1 MSAAPRPGW
10 YPDPAGTPELYRW
23 WDGGGWTEA
32 ISESPRAPSPRLHS
46 PARPEDELVR
56 RRPSRFRTA
65 VALLVCLAL
74 FLSATVGLGLAIWG
88 DGPGVQRGS
97 RAPAGILTPAAGPT
111 GGTAA
116 VGRLDQRTRVATLG
130 PVSMTLPDDPY
141 VPAPD
146 PQRVRGLLDVC
157 FLASAP
163 VHLRY
168 DGGRSWTAAVLFG
181 RLSPLVAGQG
191 LEEQG
196 RSAAQQL
203 GRVLFHSTSTR
214 VEVVEV
220 ADHAVDGHAGVLVRV
235 RVHYTVK
242 NLPSRYDDLTALLV
256 GLDDGSVV
264 IAASSVP
271 DDADPQLA
279 TLAAEALGSLTL
291 S

>member
-23 WDGGGWTEA
+23 WDGAGWTEA

-46 PARPEDELVR
+46 PAGPEDDLVR
-56 RRPSRFRTA
+56 RRPSHFRTA

-97 RAPAGILTPAAGPT
+97 RAAGSATPAITPT
-111 GGTAA
+111 VGGAA
-116 VGRLDQRTRVATLG
+116 VGRLDQSTRVATLG
-130 PVSMTLPDDPY
+130 PASMTLPGHPY

-146 PQRVRGLLDVC
+146 PQQVPGLLDVC

-181 RLSPLVAGQG
+181 RLSPDVHGHG
-191 LEEQG
+191 LEDRGSRAVERLSQRLFG
-196 RSAAQQL
+196 AARTRLEPL
-203 GRVLFHSTSTR
+203 G
-214 VEVVEV
+214 V
-220 ADHAVDGHAGVLVRV
+220 AQHAVDGHAGVLVTA
-235 RVHYTVK
+235 RVHYAVE

-256 GLDDGSVV
+256 GLDDGSVIV
-264 IAASSVP
+264 AVSSVP
-271 DDADPQLA
+271 DDADPQLSA
-279 TLAAEALGSLTL
+279 LAADALRSLAL

>member
-23 WDGGGWTEA
+23 WDGAGWTEA

-46 PARPEDELVR
+46 PARPEDDLVR
-56 RRPSRFRTA
+56 RRPSPFRTA

-74 FLSATVGLGLAIWG
+74 FLSATIGLGLAIWG

-97 RAPAGILTPAAGPT
+97 GPT
-111 GGTAA
+111 DSASRTVEPTVGGAA
-116 VGRLDQRTRVATLG
+116 VGRLDQRTRRATLG
-130 PVSMTLPDDPY
+130 PASMTLPAHPY

-157 FLASAP
+157 FVASAP

-181 RLSPLVAGQG
+181 RLAPEVDGPG
-191 LEEQG
+191 LEDRG
-196 RSAAQQL
+196 RRTAEEL
-203 GRVLFHSTSTR
+203 GRVLFSSTTTR
-214 VEVVEV
+214 VELLEV
-220 ADHAVDGHAGVLVRV
+220 AQHAIDGHAGVLVSA

-242 NLPSRYDDLTALLV
+242 KLPSRYDDLKVLLV
-256 GLDDGSVV
+256 GLDDGSVIV
-264 IAASSVP
+264 GATSVP
-271 DDADPQLA
+271 DDADRQLA
-279 TLAAEALGSLTL
+279 VLAAQALSSLTL

>member
-23 WDGGGWTEA
+23 WDGAGWTDA

-46 PARPEDELVR
+46 PARPGDDLVR
-56 RRPSRFRTA
+56 RRPSTFRTA

-74 FLSATVGLGLAIWG
+74 FLSATIGLGLAIWG

-97 RAPAGILTPAAGPT
+97 RAPTDSASGAAGPAV
-111 GGTAA
+111 GGAA
-116 VGRLDQRTRVATLG
+116 VGRLDEATRVATLG
-130 PVSMTLPDDPY
+130 PASMTLPGHPY

-157 FLASAP
+157 FVASAP

-181 RLSPLVAGQG
+181 RLSPEVAGPG
-191 LEEQG
+191 LEDRG
-196 RSAAQQL
+196 RRAVEQL
-203 GRVLFHSTSTR
+203 GRVLFGSTRTR
-214 VEVVEV
+214 VEPLEV
-220 ADHAVDGHAGVLVRV
+220 AQHAVDGHAGVLVRA
-235 RVHYTVK
+235 RVHYTVEH
-242 NLPSRYDDLTALLV
+242 LPSRYDDLTALLV
-256 GLDDGSVV
+256 GLDDGSV
-264 IAASSVP
+264 ILAASSVP
-271 DDADPQLA
+271 DDADRQLTA
-279 TLAAEALGSLTL
+279 LAAEALSSLAL